1 LSERHFAGATKSSP
15 TSAPATV
22 ALPLKCRRR
31 HYLLVAPVITVGLML
46 DVRHQSGP
54 AGSYRRDQPQAQAG
68 DRVPRRH
75 RANDNHR
82 GSSCLWRWAPEQS
95 RGALSGY
102 PAELYK
108 FWYTIAVNSPT
119 VLQVHP
125 LSEVRQRLSG
135 ILARFRRE
143 GAAAEPVAFGSHR
156 KPEAILL
163 PYEVYERYE
172 ALSRQHTRLDS
183 ALAAAQSVQAE
194 LPGPFSPDHDRE
206 VAAYVDGEI
215 SAAELYRR
223 TVARY
228 RQP

>member
-1 LSERHFAGATKSSP
+1 MPRIR
-15 TSAPATV
+15 SAV
-22 ALPLKCRRR
+22 
-31 HYLLVAPVITVGLML
+31 LVASLIPGEAALL
-46 DVRHQSGP
+46 
-54 AGSYRRDQPQAQAG
+54 
-68 DRVPRRH
+68 PRKLLIKPH
-75 RANDNHR
+75 FHSN
-82 GSSCLWRWAPEQS
+82 SCLY
-95 RGALSGY
+95 LSST
-102 PAELYK
+102 AE
-108 FWYTIAVNSPT
+108 
-119 VLQVHP
+119 
-125 LSEVRQRLSG
+125 RQRLSG

-163 PYEVYERYE
+163 PYKAYERYE
-172 ALSRQHTRLDS
+172 ELSRQRARLDA
-183 ALAAAQSVQAE
+183 ALASAQSVQAE

>member
-1 LSERHFAGATKSSP
+1 MTR
-15 TSAPATV
+15 PA
-22 ALPLKCRRR
+22 
-31 HYLLVAPVITVGLML
+31 VI
-46 DVRHQSGP
+46 R
-54 AGSYRRDQPQAQAG
+54 
-68 DRVPRRH
+68 
-75 RANDNHR
+75 
-82 GSSCLWRWAPEQS
+82 
-95 RGALSGY
+95 
-102 PAELYK
+102 
-108 FWYTIAVNSPT
+108 
-119 VLQVHP
+119 VHP

-143 GAAAEPVAFGSHR
+143 GATAEPVAFGSHR

-163 PYEVYERYE
+163 PYEAYERYE
-172 ALSRQHTRLDS
+172 ALSRQHARLDA

-206 VAAYVDGEI
+206 VSAYVDGEI